1 MLISL
6 TVVTFHMSISSHH
19 IVHLKFIQLK
29 IVNYTSVKLGGN
41 RPTSIKGESTEE
53 TECVKLRTSGG

>member
-1 MLISL
+1 MEMLISL
-6 TVVTFHMSISSHH
+6 IVVTFHMYILSHR

-41 RPTSIKGESTEE
+41 IQRESLLR
-53 TECVKLRTSGG
+53 KLNV

>member
-1 MLISL
+1 MEMLISL
-6 TVVTFHMSISSHH
+6 IVVTFHMYILSHR

-29 IVNYTSVKLGGN
+29 IVNYTSVKLGGKY
-41 RPTSIKGESTEE
+41 TKGESIEE